1 MKIFVDSADLEEIR
15 KAESYG
21 LCDGVTTNPSLIKKA
36 VERAK
41 GEGKDID
48 MEDHI
53 RMICE
58 TVGKGG
64 SVSLEV
70 VSLMSEDMVKEAE
83 KLHQKFNPVAGNV
96 AIKIPVSTSRSEKED
111 HYEGLKAMKV
121 LSSKGIPVN
130 ATLIFTPE
138 QALLAARA
146 GASFVSPFAG
156 RVDDY
161 IREKMGGEMGKD
173 FGKQDYFPPEG
184 TGSGDGKGHDQGI
197 LSGVHLVEK
206 IMKVFGKYGFD
217 TEVIAASLRNY
228 RQVRE
233 VAELGVHIA
242 TVPFPVLEE
251 MIKHPKTFEGV
262 VSFSEDVVPEYKK
275 LFL

>member
-1 MKIFVDSADLEEIR
+1 MKIFVDSADIEDIK
-15 KAESYG
+15 KAEEYG

-36 VERAK
+36 VARVK
-41 GEGKDID
+41 GEGKDIN
-48 MEDHI
+48 MEDYI
-53 RMICE
+53 RMICK

-70 VSLMSEDMVKEAE
+70 VSLDAGNMVKEAE
-83 KLHQKFNPVAGNV
+83 RLYEKFNPVAGNV
-96 AIKIPVSTSRSEKED
+96 AIKIPVSTSRKDDED
-111 HYEGLKAMKV
+111 HYEGIKAMKI
-121 LSSKGIPVN
+121 LREKKIPVN
-130 ATLIFTPE
+130 ATLVFTPE

-161 IREKMGGEMGKD
+161 IRKKMGKERGKD
-173 FGKQDYFPPEG
+173 FEKFDYYPAEG
-184 TGSGDGKGHDQGI
+184 MESGEAKVHDEGI

-206 IMKVFGKYGFD
+206 IMNVLGKYNFD

-251 MIKHPKTFEGV
+251 MIKHPKTFEGIIN
-262 VSFSEDVVPEYKK
+262 FSEDVVPEYKK
-275 LFL
+275 VFL